1 MKPARADAVTKV
13 KLNACLKWA
22 LVTRHSQSVCFS
34 FCLNFFRDQLL
45 IFYFC
50 PIMLPVSAFVL

>member
-1 MKPARADAVTKV
+1 MKPARSDAVTKV

-22 LVTRHSQSVCFS
+22 LVTRQSK
-34 FCLNFFRDQLL
+34 CLFFLLFKFFRDQLL